1 MLLLVS
7 AVVVERVSSRG
18 RILSG
23 VEVAGA
29 DVSGQTTADAR
40 RELADRAVELQTE
53 PITARAG
60 NVELILDPTTI
71 DYQVDVDATVARARA
86 QGRSRNP
93 INQLTGVVA
102 RRLRDDV
109 VPLAATWNHDRL
121 DEAIDAWSSQLSDGL
136 ENGGLR
142 FEGTTVIEI
151 EPRAGNGLRR
161 DQAADDVDAVLH
173 RADRPTIK
181 LSVGPTDPA
190 VDVDEVHRAAEQ
202 ARTLIADPP
211 TLQVASTQIAL
222 TPEQIASTL
231 TVTPRG
237 RRLVLGVDPARLRAE
252 IGDQLAPFEMAPVDA
267 HWDVD
272 GTSATVIPAVVG
284 RRVDLEAAGDRIIAG
299 DDPVMTSLEEI
310 RPARTTKWAENLH
323 ITELVSGFTTYY
335 PSGQERVKNIHRAA
349 DIVNNSVV
357 EPGET
362 FSLNDTLGPRTV
374 EAGFVKAPAFSS
386 DDGFFEDYG
395 GGVSQFSTTLFNAT
409 FFSGYE
415 DVEHTPHSI
424 YISRY
429 PMGREATLNYRSID
443 NRFRNDSDCG
453 VLIRA
458 SYSATSVSVSYYG
471 CKDREVEA
479 EGPNILEEIP
489 PTEETEESPFL
500 APGDKLQISAESG
513 YTGYK
518 VENFRT
524 IRRAGTPEVRERFYW
539 EYDMRPKKVYVGPP
553 DPTISVLPDATPPSS

>member
-7 AVVVERVSSRG
+7 VVVVERVSSRG

-40 RELADRAVELQTE
+40 RELADRAVELQNE
-53 PITARAG
+53 PIIARAG

-93 INQLTGVVA
+93 IDQLTGVVA
-102 RRLRDDV
+102 RRLRDDI
-109 VPLAATWNHDRL
+109 VPLAATWDQDRL
-121 DEAIDAWSSQLSDGL
+121 DEAIDAWSAQLSDSL

-142 FEGTTVIEI
+142 FEGTTVTEM

-161 DQAADDVDAVLH
+161 DQAANDVDAVLH
-173 RADRPTIK
+173 RADRPTIR

-202 ARTLIADPP
+202 ARALIADPP

-231 TVTPRG
+231 TATPRG
-237 RRLVLGVDPARLRAE
+237 RRLVLGIDPERLRDQ
-252 IGDQLAPFEMAPVDA
+252 IGGDLAPFEIAPVDA

-272 GTSATVIPAVVG
+272 GASATVIPAVVG
-284 RRVDLEAAGDRIIAG
+284 RKVDLEAAGDRIIAG
-299 DDPVMTSLEEI
+299 NPVMMRLEEA
-310 RPARTTKWAENLH
+310 RPARTTEWAESLH
-323 ITELVSGFTTYY
+323 ITELVSGFTTNY

-349 DIVNNSVV
+349 DIVNNTVV
-357 EPGET
+357 EPGTT
-362 FSLNDTLGPRTV
+362 FSLNDTLGPRTA
-374 EAGFVKAPAFSS
+374 EAGFVRAPAFSS

-395 GGVSQFSTTLFNAT
+395 GGVSQFSTTLFNTT

-429 PMGREATLNYRSID
+429 PMGREATLNYGSID

-500 APGDKLQISAESG
+500 APGDKLQIPGESG

-524 IRRAGTPEVRERFYW
+524 IRRAGAPEVRERFSW

-553 DPTISVLPDATPPSS
+553 DPTISVPPDATPPSS